1 MGQDL
6 DLCDRRCQRG
16 APVDSGQ
23 HHSEAAAAVRRR
35 TRTAVFLLRA
45 AAEDLPA
52 PRVAGGVGARQENS
66 AFLPNILPDF
76 CLLNH

>member
-6 DLCDRRCQRG
+6 DDWIFGGQSAAPSDRG
-16 APVDSGQ
+16 T
-23 HHSEAAAAVRRR
+23 EAAAAVRRR

>member
-6 DLCDRRCQRG
+6 DDWIFGGQSA
-16 APVDSGQ
+16 APSDCCIVSV
-23 HHSEAAAAVRRR
+23 AAVRRR

-45 AAEDLPA
+45 AAENLPA

-76 CLLNH
+76 WLVNH